1 MLKKLD
7 TRLLLLAAIAVLI
20 FLLMQKCDAVRD
32 LTTDLKMSSNN
43 IKALNDTITTSK
55 NKAGQLQ
62 YEKDVLLSSQA
73 GIRELNSRLYQE
85 IKKTQGQVAY
95 IAELV
100 AGIEIP
106 KPPASPGTGSVSG
119 DPCDS
124 LGGTFTVE
132 WEAKQDFDSLNSRHL
147 KTKTMIG
154 VKDGKIVD
162 NLTETIKD
170 EIRFNLITGL
180 VEKNGNFEIFVRSD
194 FPGFKPTKID
204 GAFIPRE
211 KLFPTQKKKN
221 FSIGVGPQL
230 GLGLGGGTTA
240 TSWRPAFYIGV
251 GASFQYTIF
260 RF

>member
-7 TRLLLLAAIAVLI
+7 TRILLLIGIIVLI
-20 FLLMQKCDAVRD
+20 LLLMQKCDQVKDLKTD
-32 LTTDLKMSSNN
+32 LTWSKSNA
-43 IKALNDTITTSK
+43 KALIDTITTTK

-106 KPPASPGTGSVSG
+106 KPPAGPGTGSVTG

-147 KTKTMIG
+147 KTKTMID
-154 VKDGKIVD
+154 VKKGKIVN
-162 NLTETIKD
+162 NLTEISKD

-211 KLFPTQKKKN
+211 KLFPQQKKKN
-221 FSIGVGPQL
+221 FSIGVGPQI
-230 GLGLGGGTTA
+230 GLGMGGVSTL
-240 TSWRPAFYIGV
+240 RPAFYIGV

>member
-7 TRLLLLAAIAVLI
+7 TRILLLIAIAVLV

-32 LTTDLKMSSNN
+32 LQTDLQWSNSN
-43 IKALNDTITTSK
+43 LKALNDTITTTK

-62 YEKDVLLSSQA
+62 YEKDVLLSSQE
-73 GIRELNSRLYQE
+73 GLRELNSRLYHE

-100 AGIEIP
+100 AGIDIP
-106 KPPASPGTGSVSG
+106 KTPPSSGSGSVTG
-119 DPCDS
+119 NPCDS
-124 LGGTFTVE
+124 LGGTFTVD
-132 WEAKQDFDSLNSRHL
+132 WEAKQEFDSLNSRHL
-147 KTKTMIG
+147 RTKTM
-154 VKDGKIVD
+154 VEVQNGKMVG
-162 NLTETIKD
+162 NVTETVTD

-194 FPGFKPTKID
+194 FPNFKPTKIE

-211 KLFPTQKKKN
+211 RLFPSQKKKN
-221 FSIGVGPQL
+221 FSVGLGPQI
-230 GLGLGGGTTA
+230 GWGVIPKSSTWNNG
-240 TSWRPAFYIGV
+240 FYIGV